1 MRLCAT
7 DKLQRRGM
15 ESDKISD
22 IYVMCMR
29 AEESIDHLFIH
40 YEVAP
45 FSGDWCHF
53 LKMWLGLVFPGI
65 VTKLVQYWGWEPFHG
80 CGLIIWIIIPFLIL

>member
-1 MRLCAT
+1 MQLHAT

-22 IYVMCMR
+22 IYVMRMR

-53 LKMWLGLVFPGI
+53 L
-65 VTKLVQYWGWEPFHG
+65 TR
-80 CGLIIWIIIPFLIL
+80 CGLAWCSQVLLQSWFSTGDGSLSMVVDLFFG